1 MFSGQSQT
9 TQTIVWTGNIPNIHK
24 FGIAKIERGDYM
36 HLNHSAT
43 TPALMHTLSIAPA
56 HSLVIT
62 ICIEAHTSDDY
73 KNCPKHLLTCV
84 IVDVAQCDVVT
95 ISILFILF
103 INYVYTLS
111 ACLITACLLV
121 SVHLYVCLFDFLP
134 AATWMA
140 RISLFIENYSFV
152 TWISIFSPKW
162 IHLRIWIQTD
172 IGFITYACKYI
183 IVSWRV

>member
-43 TPALMHTLSIAPA
+43 TPALMHTLSIALA
-56 HSLVIT
+56 YSLVIT

-84 IVDVAQCDVVT
+84 IVDVMQCDVVMLWRF
-95 ISILFILF
+95 LFYLF
-103 INYVYTLS
+103 FL
-111 ACLITACLLV
+111 LIMFTPSQLV
-121 SVHLYVCLFDFLP
+121 L
-134 AATWMA
+134 
-140 RISLFIENYSFV
+140 
-152 TWISIFSPKW
+152 
-162 IHLRIWIQTD
+162 
-172 IGFITYACKYI
+172 
-183 IVSWRV
+183 